1 MREVMKNPPS
11 EEIIKYIFEP
21 MLVTDKEKYFRFN
34 NYINKAHLMMLKS
47 QGIVTEKTAKTLY
60 QAIRK
65 LESEGVDA
73 LELDPNREDIS
84 SCIEAYL
91 IKECGAAI
99 AGQLHTG
106 RSRNDMGGTTTR
118 MSFREA
124 TLTIMDQIDQLR
136 DCMLRFAKNNID
148 AVCSGY
154 TCAQP
159 AEPVTIA
166 YWFCAYLS
174 ALERDR
180 ARLSDCWSLIS
191 LRSAPVP
198 WQAPPLISPAN
209 RPRRTWVLSTPHELS
224 RCHSCQ
230 RLYSGS
236 LRPEHL
242 QCEPEPLLPG
252 SVFYTTYEYGFLDV
266 DSSVLC
272 AHPSCRRRRPSH
284 L

>member
-180 ARLSDCWSLIS
+180 ARLSDCWSRLNQS
-191 LRSAPVP
+191 PLGAC
-198 WQAPPLISPAN
+198 AMAGTTLISPAN
-209 RPRRTWVLSTPHELS
+209 RPRRTWVLSTPS
-224 RCHSCQ
+224 
-230 RLYSGS
+230 
-236 LRPEHL
+236 
-242 QCEPEPLLPG
+242 
-252 SVFYTTYEYGFLDV
+252 
-266 DSSVLC
+266 
-272 AHPSCRRRRPSH
+272 
-284 L
+284 